1 MTGGAVLAGLVLV
14 AVLAVAVG
22 RPRGLPEAVGAV
34 PGAALLV
41 AVGVVP
47 WHDAWAEM
55 RSLLPVV
62 GFLAAILVLSRL
74 CEVEGLFAAAGEVLG
89 RVSRGSPH
97 RLLAGVFVL
106 AAPVT
111 AVLSLDATAVLL
123 TPVVLATAAG
133 LRMRPRP
140 HVYACA
146 HLANTASVL
155 LPVSNLTNLLALRAS
170 GLGFAGFT
178 ARMALPWLA
187 VIATEYLVLRRFF
200 AADLRESRAPA
211 VEAAHPRPAAGP
223 VPRRGT
229 VLLVV
234 ATLAGFVVAAVLGV
248 PPVWAALAGCVV
260 LAVGALRRRVTTAGD
275 LARAANLPFVA
286 FVLGLGVVVR
296 GVVPALDGVAVHLLP
311 HGTSWPALLAVAAVA
326 AVAANLVNNL
336 PAVLLL
342 APLAASVGGAP
353 TVLAVLLGVNLGPN
367 LTYVGSLATLLWRR
381 IVTDHGHAP
390 GVGEFTVVGAASVV
404 ATLVTGTAALW
415 CSTLLLGGGT

>member
-1 MTGGAVLAGLVLV
+1 VTGGAVLAALVLV

-34 PGAALLV
+34 PGAVLLV
-41 AVGVVP
+41 AVGIVP
-47 WHDAWAEM
+47 WHDAWAEV

-74 CEVEGLFAAAGEVLG
+74 CEVEGLFAAAGDVLA
-89 RVSRGSPH
+89 RVSRGSPQ

-133 LRMRPRP
+133 MRVRARP

-178 ARMALPWLA
+178 VRMALPWL
-187 VIATEYLVLRRFF
+187 VVVATEYVVLRRWF
-200 AADLRESRAPA
+200 AADLRPGRAGTSGSA
-211 VEAAHPRPAAGP
+211 GRPRPDVAA
-223 VPRRGT
+223 PRPGT
-229 VLLVV
+229 VVLVL
-234 ATLAGFVVAAVLGV
+234 ATLAGFVLAAVLGV

-260 LAVGALRRRVTTAGD
+260 LAVGALRRRVTTPAD
-275 LARAANLPFVA
+275 LARAANVPFVA

-296 GVVPALDGVAVHLLP
+296 GVVPALDGPAARLLP
-311 HGTSWPALLAVAAVA
+311 SGTSWPALLAVAAVA

-342 APLAASVGGAP
+342 APLAASAGGAP

-390 GVGEFTVVGAASVV
+390 GAGEFTAVGAVSVV

>member
-1 MTGGAVLAGLVLV
+1 MAAAVLV
-14 AVLAVAVG
+14 AVLAIAVA
-22 RPRGLPEAVGAV
+22 RPRGMPEAVGAV

-41 AVGVVP
+41 AVGIVP
-47 WHDAWAEM
+47 WHDARAEIE
-55 RSLLPVV
+55 SLLPVV

-74 CEVEGLFAAAGEVLG
+74 CEVEGLFVAAGEVLG
-89 RVSRGSPH
+89 RVSRGSPQ
-97 RLLAGVFVL
+97 RLLAGVFLL

-133 LRMRPRP
+133 LRVRARP

-170 GLGFAGFT
+170 GLGFGGFT

-187 VIATEYLVLRRFF
+187 VVATEYLVLRRFF
-200 AADLRESRAPA
+200 AADLRGGAGPSSA
-211 VEAAHPRPAAGP
+211 VERRQSTSGP
-223 VPRRGT
+223 VPGRGT
-229 VLLVV
+229 VVLVV

-296 GVVPALDGVAVHLLP
+296 GVVPALDGVAGHLLA

-342 APLAASVGGAP
+342 APLAAAAGGPP

-390 GVGEFTVVGAASVV
+390 GVGEFTVVGAVSVI
-404 ATLVTGTAALW
+404 ATLITGTAALW
-415 CSTLLLGGGT
+415 CSTLLMGGGS